1 MIMSDWVM
9 IDKRGGLKMETWNF
23 PVVKSQEEE
32 EDIAT
37 ETEKEH
43 SCDQRKTKKKCY
55 TGSQVKKMFERRV
68 KNCVKC

>member
-1 MIMSDWVM
+1 
-9 IDKRGGLKMETWNF
+9 METWNF

-32 EDIAT
+32 EDIAK